1 MSGTTTATKPTQLR
15 QRAPGGSVEVS
26 VTDEGRK
33 VDKLLDSHTRQVL
46 PEFWALSRSRNF
58 VDPPQLGVWWPMG
71 CDCNDGRIPDPHVLL
86 VDLSVVL

>member
-1 MSGTTTATKPTQLR
+1 MTATKPAQLR
-15 QRAPGGSVEVS
+15 QRTPGGSVEVV

-46 PEFWALSRSRNF
+46 HRLWALTLTEF
-58 VDPPQLGVWWPMG
+58 VDRSQLGVWWPMG
-71 CDCNDGRIPDPHVLL
+71 CNCNDGRIPDAHVLL